1 MKNGLVSSNLSPPN
15 MQLMQRDRLL
25 CSCCS
30 ACLCSNCTLAGL
42 TSSSTR
48 SPTYSPL
55 PVRRPSEYVSSH
67 SSRSLPL
74 PGSDRERE
82 RERER
87 EGEGEGGRGWR
98 LKNAPSCREAHGPLP
113 AARPGRLAMLMVET
127 KCGLN
132 HTLQHGTTV
141 RPVTSGV
148 PLTLLARFE
157 RRRLGSKFPT
167 VWPPAITRSDLDVL
181 PQTLSAIMTASQ
193 VPTTQK
199 LAR

>member
-1 MKNGLVSSNLSPPN
+1 MKNGHVSSNLSPPN

-25 CSCCS
+25 CSCSS

-82 RERER
+82 GGGERGRGRGRERVAFKKCSVLS
-87 EGEGEGGRGWR
+87 GGPW
-98 LKNAPSCREAHGPLP
+98 PTSCG
-113 AARPGRLAMLMVET
+113 AARPAGNAHGRN
-127 KCGLN
+127 K
-132 HTLQHGTTV
+132 
-141 RPVTSGV
+141 
-148 PLTLLARFE
+148 
-157 RRRLGSKFPT
+157 
-167 VWPPAITRSDLDVL
+167 VWPQSYVATRNHCSTRDVRC
-181 PQTLSAIMTASQ
+181 SAHFIGKVREEETGEQISHSVAPSNY
-193 VPTTQK
+193 P
-199 LAR
+199 L